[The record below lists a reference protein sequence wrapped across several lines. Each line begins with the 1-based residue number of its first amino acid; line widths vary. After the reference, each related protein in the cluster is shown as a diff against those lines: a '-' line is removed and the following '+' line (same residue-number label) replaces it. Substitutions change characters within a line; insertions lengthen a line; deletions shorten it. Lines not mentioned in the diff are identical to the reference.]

1 MISNAVITTTNTKNI
16 NKCKED
22 KQREKKLRYKRNRY
36 LRDMI
41 HILQKMNPDL
51 VNYIVEFVGTSIDEL
66 KLNLKLIQIQN
77 FSIQFN
83 TEKNLSITQLRNN
96 IITKLENSDFT
107 EFYLIVKE
115 FFETVLSNVYN
126 NDIIPYSINYLL
138 YGIYGFSFIQEEE
151 EYESI
156 MERKK
161 FFNIIH
167 KKNIINNIK
176 KYLTIEIVT
185 KNKKLLKS
193 ILSFE

>member
-1 MISNAVITTTNTKNI
+1 MISNAVITTTNTNNI
-16 NKCKED
+16 NKYKED
-22 KQREKKLRYKRNRY
+22 KQREKKLRYRRNRY

-41 HILQKMNPDL
+41 HILEKMNPDL

-66 KLNLKLIQIQN
+66 KLNLKQIQIQN
-77 FSIQFN
+77 FCIQFN

-115 FFETVLSNVYN
+115 IFETVLSNVYN
-126 NDIIPYSINYLL
+126 NDIIPYNINYLL
-138 YGIYGFSFIQEEE
+138 YGIYGFSFIQEEQ
-151 EYESI
+151 YESI

-161 FFNIIH
+161 FFNIID
-167 KKNIINNIK
+167 KKNIMNNIK

>member
-22 KQREKKLRYKRNRY
+22 KQREKKLRYRRNRY
-36 LRDMI
+36 LRDII

-66 KLNLKLIQIQN
+66 KLNLKQIQIQN
-77 FSIQFN
+77 FCIQFN

-115 FFETVLSNVYN
+115 IFETVLSNVYN
-126 NDIIPYSINYLL
+126 NDIISYSINYLL

-151 EYESI
+151 YESI

-161 FFNIIH
+161 FFNIID
-167 KKNIINNIK
+167 KKNIMNNIK